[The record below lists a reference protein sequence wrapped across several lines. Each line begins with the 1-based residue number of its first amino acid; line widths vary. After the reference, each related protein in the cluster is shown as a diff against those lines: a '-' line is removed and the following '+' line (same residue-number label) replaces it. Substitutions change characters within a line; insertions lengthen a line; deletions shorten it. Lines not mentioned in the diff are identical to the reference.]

1 MNRETAIGAIMLPD
15 PQGFLYDSTAVG
27 TLLTGFP
34 GTDFNNFRTSAR
46 SLVMKFCDEVRPG
59 CVRYTFSEMV
69 VSEHVLDAQL
79 FHIDFGVLSDQPA
92 TEFMAEVLTLVS
104 DFEVELSEVVFS
116 LSPVLATLDLL
127 AHSSLKELNSSLA
140 LSEELGIFNY
150 NTIRQ
155 GSEVLKPD
163 INADSFTL
171 IANSFDIDFTGK
183 GSKPLTRLITLN
195 GQSLD
200 FTFGNSVEDY
210 GYAANL
216 GAIQVVGR
224 LEPETALRIS
234 EAPETLFEARE
245 TGFDIFTG
253 FTFLDTPEEVSISL
267 GEPISYI
274 LEGLRVDLG
283 EGRIFSLEGFDCVN
297 ESEFASVRATFFFVD
312 SFGISEKL
320 VVELAAHIE
329 LGKQSMP
336 LLSRRVNPELIH
348 SQRFHVLL
356 E

>member
-69 VSEHVLDAQL
+69 VSEHVLNAQF
-79 FHIDFGVLSDQPA
+79 FHLEFGVLGDELSGQ
-92 TEFMAEVLTLVS
+92 FVQEVFPLVL
-104 DFEVELSEVVFS
+104 DFEVSSGELESG
-116 LSPVLATLDLL
+116 LSPVLASSDFL
-127 AHSSLKELNSSLA
+127 ADSPLKGFDSSFA
-140 LSEELGIFNY
+140 LSQESRVLDNDSIGK
-150 NTIRQ
+150 
-155 GSEVLKPD
+155 GCEVFKTDVYSNGL
-163 INADSFTL
+163 TL
-171 IANSFDIDFTGK
+171 INTAFDIDFTGK
-183 GSKPLTRLITLN
+183 DCEPLPCTVALDSESLN
-195 GQSLD
+195 LS
-200 FTFGNSVEDY
+200 FGNPVEDY
-210 GYAANL
+210 GYAANI

-320 VVELAAHIE
+320 VVELAADIE
-329 LGKQSMP
+329 LGEQSMP